1 MADTRRKHSSNTASS
16 AEALLDEVRQ
26 LLVEL
31 HPQQQHPVI
40 SLDSTLDRELGLD
53 SLARVELLLRIERH
67 FDVHLPEELVMSA
80 ETPRDLLKGV
90 LGAAALAPEIETYAG
105 AGMAEEAGGEP
116 RQAATLVEV
125 LDWHADKHP
134 ERPHI
139 HFYGHKGKKETITY
153 GALRKDA
160 EAVCAGLRHL
170 DLRPGQSVGIMLP
183 SGKEF
188 FAGFYG
194 ILLAGGVPVP
204 VYPPIRLRQIE
215 EHMRRQAGILTN
227 AQIRILITFDEVRPL
242 GRLLKSQIES
252 LQHVL
257 TVTEIAATRDGRE
270 RPVSQPQDI
279 ALLQYTSGSTGNPK
293 GVVLTHANLLANIR
307 AMGQAAGIEASDVFV
322 SWLPLYHDMGLI
334 GACMGSLYYAV
345 PLVLM
350 SPLSF
355 MARPQ
360 RWLWAIHEHRGTISP
375 APNFAYELCL
385 RAIDDTDIQG
395 LDLSSWRL
403 AFNGAEPVSP
413 DTIERFSERFSTY
426 GFQRR
431 AMTPVYGLAE
441 ASVGLAFPPPGRGP
455 VIDRIKR
462 NTFTRSG
469 RAVPAE
475 GNEAHV
481 LRFVAC
487 GQPIPGHQIRIV
499 DGAGRE
505 VAEREEGRLQ
515 FSGPS
520 ATSGYFRNAE
530 ATVELYDGP
539 WLNSGDLAYM
549 AGGEIYLTGRA
560 KDIIIRAG
568 RNIYP
573 QEVEDAV
580 GEIPR
585 IRKGCVAVFASRD
598 EASTTERLVILA
610 ETREK
615 RPEQLDKLR
624 QRVTETVVDIL
635 GAPPDEVVLASP
647 NTVLKT
653 SSGKIRRAA
662 SREIYEHGK
671 IGATRPSIHWQLL
684 RLAMT
689 SILPVLRHAM
699 RTLRSLFFAGW
710 AWAWFCLL
718 AALVWLTLLW
728 LPGLGQRRQFVRAT
742 ARLFLRLVAVPL
754 IVHGQENL
762 PGNETFVLVANHTSY
777 LDGMML
783 TAALPCDLTYVV
795 KRELEKQFVPRVF
808 LHRIGAEFVERFDP
822 QEGAADIAHLAEAVR
837 QGRSMVILPEGTF
850 GRAPGLL
857 TFHMGAFVV
866 AAQAGVPVV
875 PVAIRGTRS
884 MLRAHSWFP
893 HRGIA
898 SIIISSPISP
908 TGTDWAA
915 AIKLRDEARRKV
927 LQHCGEP
934 DLLDS

>member
-1 MADTRRKHSSNTASS
+1 MADARRKHSSNTAGS

-31 HPQQQHPVI
+31 HPQQQHPPI
-40 SLDSTLDRELGLD
+40 ALDSILDRELGLD
-53 SLARVELLLRIERH
+53 SLARIELLLRIERH
-67 FDVHLPEELVMSA
+67 FDVRLPEELVMSA

-90 LGAAALAPEIETYAG
+90 LGAAALAPEIEVSAG
-105 AGMAEEAGGEP
+105 TVMAEATAGEP

-125 LDWHADKHP
+125 LDWHAGKHP
-134 ERPHI
+134 ERTHI
-139 HFYGHKGKKETITY
+139 LFYGRKGKEEAVTY

-160 EAVCAGLRHL
+160 GAVCAGLRRL
-170 DLRPGQSVGIMLP
+170 DLQPGQSVGIMLP
-183 SGKEF
+183 SGREF

-204 VYPPIRLRQIE
+204 IYPPIRLRQIE
-215 EHMRRQAGILTN
+215 EHMRRQAGILAN
-227 AQIRILITFDEVRPL
+227 ALVRILITFDEVRPL
-242 GRLLKSQIES
+242 GRLLKSQIDS
-252 LQHVL
+252 LRHV
-257 TVTEIAATRDGRE
+257 VSVAEITGADDGRE
-270 RPVSQPQDI
+270 RPVSQPQNV

-307 AMGQAAGIEASDVFV
+307 AMGQAAKVEANDVFV

-334 GACMGSLYYAV
+334 GACMGSLYYGV

-385 RAIDDTDIQG
+385 RAIDDADIQG

-413 DTIERFSERFSTY
+413 NTIERFSERFSAY
-426 GFQRR
+426 GFRSR

-455 VIDRIKR
+455 VIDRIRR

-469 RAVPAE
+469 RAVPADAD
-475 GNEAHV
+475 EAHV

-499 DGAGRE
+499 DGTGHE
-505 VAEREEGRLQ
+505 VAEREEGHLQ

-530 ATVELYDGP
+530 ATAELYDGP

-549 AGGEIYLTGRA
+549 AGGEVYLTGRA
-560 KDIIIRAG
+560 RDIIIRAG

-580 GEIPR
+580 GEISR

-598 EASTTERLVILA
+598 EASGTEQLVILA

-615 RPEQLDKLR
+615 RPEQLEKLR
-624 QRVTETVVDIL
+624 QRVTETIVDIL
-635 GAPPDEVVLASP
+635 GAPPDEVVLAPP

-662 SREIYEHGK
+662 SREIYEQGK
-671 IGATRPSIHWQLL
+671 IGAARPGVRWQLL
-684 RLAMT
+684 RLGMA
-689 SILPVLRHAM
+689 SIPPMLRHGM
-699 RTLRSLFFAGW
+699 RTLRALSFAVW

-718 AALVWLTLLW
+718 ATLVWLTLLW
-728 LPGLGQRRQFVRAT
+728 LPGLGRRRRFVRAT
-742 ARLFLRLVAVPL
+742 ARIFLRLVAVPL
-754 IVHGQENL
+754 IVQGRENL
-762 PGNETFVLVANHTSY
+762 PRDETFVLVANHASY

-795 KRELEKQFVPRVF
+795 KRELEKQFIPRVF

-822 QEGAADIAHLAEAVR
+822 QEGAADIAHLADAVHR
-837 QGRSMVILPEGTF
+837 GRSMVILPEGTF

-857 TFHMGAFVV
+857 AFHLGAFVLAARTGAPV
-866 AAQAGVPVV
+866 A

-893 HRGIA
+893 RHGIA
-898 SIIISSPISP
+898 SIIISPPVSP
-908 TGTDWAA
+908 TGSDWSA
-915 AIKLRDEARRKV
+915 AIKLRDEARREI
-927 LQHCGEP
+927 LRHCGEP
-934 DLLDS
+934 DLLGS